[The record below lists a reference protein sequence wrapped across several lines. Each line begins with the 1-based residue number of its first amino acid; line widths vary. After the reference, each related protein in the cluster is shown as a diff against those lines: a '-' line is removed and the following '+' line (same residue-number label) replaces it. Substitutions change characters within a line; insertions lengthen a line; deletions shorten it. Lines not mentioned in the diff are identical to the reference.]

1 MNITV
6 ILHTTEGDVRT
17 SYGPN
22 CEQHALS
29 LMKQYTLDGKSFSVE
44 QKKF

>member
-6 ILHTTEGDVRT
+6 ILHTTEGNVRT
-17 SYGPN
+17 SFGPN
-22 CEQHALS
+22 CEQHAFS
-29 LMKQYTLDGKSFSVE
+29 LVTQYLNDGKNFSIE

>member
-6 ILHTTEGDVRT
+6 ILHTAQGDVRT

-22 CEQHALS
+22 QEKHAIS
-29 LMKQYTLDGKSFSVE
+29 LMTQYTLDGKNFSVE